1 MYAFLNKYGQALAFG
16 IGVLITVIFLGG
28 IMSADDSVF
37 EVLSSD
43 SNANQPE
50 KYVTNIF
57 NFGMYAAIFL
67 IIVAFAA
74 ALIAGVI
81 QMAQNP
87 KGSLKGIIG
96 LIVLLLI
103 VFIGYSTANGEV
115 SNESEEIQNAINKF
129 VDSQEATFTSGNL
142 KFISG
147 AILAALVMIGLSIA
161 TLVIFG
167 VRSIF
172 K

>member
-16 IGVLITVIFLGG
+16 VGVLITVIFLGG
-28 IMSADDSVF
+28 IMSADDAVF
-37 EVLSSD
+37 ETLASE

-57 NFGMYAAIFL
+57 NFGMYAAIVLVIF
-67 IIVAFAA
+67 AFAA
-74 ALIAGVI
+74 ALIAGIAHMV
-81 QMAQNP
+81 QNP
-87 KGSLKGIIG
+87 KGSLKGIVG
-96 LIVLLLI
+96 LIVLGAI
-103 VFIGYSTANGEV
+103 VFVGYSSANGEIA
-115 SNESEEIQNAINKF
+115 NESQEIQEAINKF
-129 VDSQEATFTSGNL
+129 TDSQGATFTSGNL

-147 AILAALVMIGLSIA
+147 SILAAVVMVGLSIL
-161 TLVIFG
+161 TLVVFG